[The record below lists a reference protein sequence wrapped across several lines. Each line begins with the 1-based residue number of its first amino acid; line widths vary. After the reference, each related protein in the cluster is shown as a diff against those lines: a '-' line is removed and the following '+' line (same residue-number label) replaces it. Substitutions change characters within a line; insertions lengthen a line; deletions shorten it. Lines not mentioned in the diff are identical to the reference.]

1 MDATDVKEI
10 IIYTIV
16 ALSSLFVLGYS
27 VHMFLGGMVSQT
39 TEKTV
44 IIIACSLGLIAMG
57 YMVWD
62 VLQRRK
68 SRSDSGDDG
77 R

>member
-1 MDATDVKEI
+1 MDVKEI
-10 IIYTIV
+10 IIYTVV

-39 TEKTV
+39 TERNA
-44 IIIACSLGLIAMG
+44 IIIACSLGLIAMA

-62 VLQRRK
+62 VLQRRRNRGK
-68 SRSDSGDDG
+68 REGG
-77 R
+77 RHE